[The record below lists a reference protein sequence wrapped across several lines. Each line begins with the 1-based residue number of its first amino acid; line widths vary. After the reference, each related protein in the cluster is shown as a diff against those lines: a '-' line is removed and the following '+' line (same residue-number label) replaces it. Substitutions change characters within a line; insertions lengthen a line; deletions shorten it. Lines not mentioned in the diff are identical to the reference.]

1 MTDKPYL
8 IQSQAGMRFIAQM
21 TIYNSGKFDRL
32 RTFIRDSYLPGL
44 LAAEPVAA
52 RLAAFRLWYKTLGR
66 LRVRQVVGAGKH
78 HILVLLEAEHTSDLF
93 VQEMIVEEDYPHRI
107 THYSHRPLEAT
118 DSSQFTAAP
127 AP

>member
-32 RTFIRDSYLPGL
+32 RTFIRESYLPAL
-44 LAAEPVAA
+44 LEAEPVAA

-78 HILVLLEAEHTSDLF
+78 HILVLLEAEHTPDLF
-93 VQEMIVEEDYPHRI
+93 LQEIMVEEDYPHRI
-107 THYSHRPLEAT
+107 THYTHRTVAEV
-118 DSSQFTAAP
+118 DSSKLTVDS
-127 AP
+127 